1 MKRRHCEKVLIRIH
15 NIDTPLISGSSG
27 LPVESIH
34 IESDRLYTIGRSSD
48 GFCDFAFNHGAI
60 SRKHCQILFDSQSH
74 KLFIFDGV
82 ILLPSGSFSQ
92 VFDEFRGS
100 LVGVGVDELE
110 KGNEDLGSWKFRAS
124 LNGVYVN
131 RVRVRKAKI
140 QEISVGDEVLFVCG
154 KQGLCYKHGRVGFV
168 VKEIEFEERDASI
181 SEDRCRMIGA
191 SISSGHSRGTFS
203 SGKRSKRVFALMEN
217 EINSPVSGFYPPKP
231 VGVVE
236 RLNSLVSY
244 CRHILSSDDPVSC
257 LRLSDSG
264 KEYLSCCSSKMLRS
278 KVAIVADN
286 REVKSVKTNHEMGN
300 ALSGVRGSVE
310 RPSPQLHIGRRLGVS
325 DLISEVGNYG
335 AACISVSD
343 KARTMFPLDGGKEN
357 TPDISCID
365 KEKSYQSSFQT
376 PGKNFYLNRL
386 QYIEQNSTGCQREV
400 SLPELLHPVESI
412 SQIFIATFTSD
423 ILWYVEKSLFL
434 KFSLV
439 VYTEEMDTLS
449 SFVPHACS
457 RI

>member
-15 NIDTPLISGSSG
+15 NIGTPLVSGSSG
-27 LPVESIH
+27 LPLESVH
-34 IESDRLYTIGRSSD
+34 IELDRLYTIGRSSD

-74 KLFIFDGV
+74 KLYIFDGV
-82 ILLPSGSFSQ
+82 IHLPSGGFSK
-92 VFDEFRGS
+92 VFDEFRRR
-100 LVGVGVDELE
+100 LVGDDELE
-110 KGNEDLGSWKFRAS
+110 KENEDLGSLKFRAS

-131 RVRVRKAKI
+131 RFRVRKAKI

-154 KQGLCYKHGRVGFV
+154 NEGLCYNHGRVGFV
-168 VKEIEFEERDASI
+168 VKEIDFEGRDTWV
-181 SEDRCRMIGA
+181 SEGRCRTIGA
-191 SISSGHSRGTFS
+191 SVSPGHSRGTFS

-217 EINSPVSGFYPPKP
+217 EINSPVSGFYAPKP

-236 RLNSLVSY
+236 RLNSLLSY

-264 KEYLSCCSSKMLRS
+264 KECLSCCTSKMLRS
-278 KVAIVADN
+278 KVSILADN
-286 REVKSVKTNHEMGN
+286 REVKSVKKNHEMGH
-300 ALSGVRGSVE
+300 ALSGVRVRVD

-325 DLISEVGNYG
+325 DLISEVENYG

-343 KARTMFPLDGGKEN
+343 KTRSMFPFNGEKEN

-365 KEKSYQSSFQT
+365 KEKSYRSSFQT

-386 QYIEQNSTGCQREV
+386 QCIEQNLTGCQREV
-400 SLPELLHPVESI
+400 SLPELLHPVETI

-423 ILWYVEKSLFL
+423 ILWYVEKSLFFL
-434 KFSLV
+434 
-439 VYTEEMDTLS
+439 
-449 SFVPHACS
+449 
-457 RI
+457 